1 VAAFGL
7 HIPLALEGQWSGP
20 AAVAVVLT
28 AGLIFIGT
36 IYYILATLF
45 GWRRAYYV
53 TMVSL
58 MGFMIIISLVWLVG
72 IPGTGPGFGPR
83 GREPEWIPFLPNSEF
98 AADFREHIGSFP
110 DGWDQP
116 GKKYFG
122 NPDKAQTGAI
132 DSVGEIDSIKG
143 LIEPALA
150 GYFQQHPELKGS
162 IKPED
167 YNFRRELP
175 PDQEAKLTPEEKSVP
190 VATIRFKD
198 AGKGRLLFGVAIPAS
213 DKHPQIA
220 VFAFRD
226 KGTVFLPSLYFLV
239 TSLVLFVLHLWLLAR
254 DEVRQRAR
262 EAETAT
268 TVQTIKTGS

>member
-28 AGLIFIGT
+28 AALIFIGT
-36 IYYILATLF
+36 IYFILSTLF

-53 TMVSL
+53 TVVSL
-58 MGFMIIISLVWLVG
+58 MGFMMIISLVWLIG

-83 GREPEWIPFLPNSEF
+83 GREPEWIPFLPTSEF
-98 AADFREHIGSFP
+98 AADFSDEIKAFP
-110 DGWDQP
+110 DGWDAP

-122 NPDKAQTGAI
+122 NPDKKQTGAI

-150 GYFQQHPELKGS
+150 GYFQQHPDLKGS
-162 IKPED
+162 VDPND

-175 PDQEAKLTPEEKSVP
+175 PDQEAKLTPEEKAVP
-190 VATIRFKD
+190 VAIIRFKD
-198 AGKGRLLFGVAIPAS
+198 AGKGRLVFGATIPAS
-213 DKHPQIA
+213 DKHPQIT

-239 TSLVLFVLHLWLLAR
+239 TALFLFALHLWLLAR
-254 DEVRQRAR
+254 DEIRQRAR

-268 TVQTIKTGS
+268 TVTTIKTGA